1 MAYLDVFIADAVFWL
16 VSESEYSSQL
26 TDEEF
31 ADAVKDRAAYLA
43 HLSAE

>member
-1 MAYLDVFIADAVFWL
+1 MSYIDVFIADAVFWL
-16 VSESEYSSQL
+16 AESEFADHL

-31 ADAVKDRAAYLA
+31 ADAVQDRAAYLA

>member
-16 VSESEYSSQL
+16 AESEFSSQL
-26 TDEEF
+26 SDEEF